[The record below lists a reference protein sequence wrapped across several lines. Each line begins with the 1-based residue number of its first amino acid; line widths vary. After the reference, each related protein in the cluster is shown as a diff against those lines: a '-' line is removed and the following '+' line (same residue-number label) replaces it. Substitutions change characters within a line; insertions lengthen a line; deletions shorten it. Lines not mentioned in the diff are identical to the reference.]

1 VVLTVLMQPERVRHR
16 PGRDFMQMDVPD
28 VPGPTQ
34 AAMDSCG
41 DDITG
46 VIAVPCGH
54 VESVDV
60 GTKNMVGLFFFR
72 EKISL
77 KLDEIQRLYLCS
89 LFVNILDALIF
100 PWHHH
105 YFARWCMLAMFSI

>member
-1 VVLTVLMQPERVRHR
+1 MVLTVLTVLMQPERLRHR

-46 VIAVPCGH
+46 VMADKSVIAF
-54 VESVDV
+54 
-60 GTKNMVGLFFFR
+60 LFR
-72 EKISL
+72 S
-77 KLDEIQRLYLCS
+77 
-89 LFVNILDALIF
+89 
-100 PWHHH
+100 
-105 YFARWCMLAMFSI
+105 